1 MGQTSSHKSHARN
14 DFIKNANLNSAN
26 YMNNSG
32 GNGSHFSPTID
43 FNPDQELI
51 EDEEVNGPTIHSK
64 NSYVINFYKISLI
77 WTNLFRIE
85 VPTVFRK

>member
-1 MGQTSSHKSHARN
+1 
-14 DFIKNANLNSAN
+14 
-26 YMNNSG
+26 MNNSG

-77 WTNLFRIE
+77 
-85 VPTVFRK
+85 